1 MKNDWKWLAR
11 VSRQEQMIGIL
22 SILFCLLLL
31 FVWIPFDIDSGIA
44 AKVRGRSKIGDA
56 MAPTIAAVILGV
68 GGLSL
73 LFSSKEN
80 ENSERIEWSNI
91 VFILGIS
98 ALILTTCFIMAVF
111 GPLIVSLSQ
120 QFITDLPDYRSLR
133 SSIPWKYL
141 GLLAGGSFM
150 LVLFFVITGYGSWQR
165 RIIVA
170 FLATLALAMAYDLPF
185 DDLLLPPNGDV

>member
-1 MKNDWKWLAR
+1 MKYDWKWLTR
-11 VSRQEQMIGIL
+11 VPRQEQLIGIL

-31 FVWIPFDIDSGIA
+31 LIWIPFDIDSGIA
-44 AKVRGRSKIGDA
+44 SKVRGRSKIGDA
-56 MAPTIAAVILGV
+56 MAPTVAAVILGV
-68 GGLSL
+68 AGLSL
-73 LFSSKEN
+73 LFSSKKHES
-80 ENSERIEWSNI
+80 SERIEWSSI

-133 SSIPWKYL
+133 NAIPWKYL

-150 LVLFFVITGYGSWQR
+150 LVSFFVITGYGSWQR